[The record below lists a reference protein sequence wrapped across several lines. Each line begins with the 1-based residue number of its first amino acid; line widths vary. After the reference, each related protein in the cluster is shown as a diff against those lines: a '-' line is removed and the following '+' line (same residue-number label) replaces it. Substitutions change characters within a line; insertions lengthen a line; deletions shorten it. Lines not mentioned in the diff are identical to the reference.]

1 MYSEYFKPYIIYNII
16 FVITF
21 SVSVNTF
28 VNLQIINIL
37 FYIFF
42 NLTLIYY
49 IFYRYHYS
57 IYFLALI
64 YGVLF
69 DIFLLNQIGS
79 HLICFITLISLY
91 IFFKNYLLLLSSY
104 QVSVTI
110 FLTLIFL
117 IFSEFALAYLMN
129 NIYFSWS
136 DFFMFLIIALIIYIP
151 YIFILNKI
159 DK

>member
-104 QVSVTI
+104 QVSLTI
-110 FLTLIFL
+110 FSTLIFL

-136 DFFMFLIIALIIYIP
+136 DFFMFVIIALIIYIP

>member
-104 QVSVTI
+104 QVSLTI
-110 FLTLIFL
+110 FSTLIFL